1 MFLLRES
8 FSEEFNLQLNQLRRI
23 TSHGP
28 SIGRFIEHLLLRLLI
43 KYLPKSVDFT
53 SGFVQGIG
61 VERGCS
67 SQVDIICYDRKNYP
81 ILFDIEEF
89 KVVPAQAVKGL
100 VEIKATLTKPQL
112 IKILETSCSVELV
125 EVPLTSKMYVLSTS
139 SSISAKNAFNAIKA
153 FYDGKPKI
161 NKFFSAIYSLDW
173 SELIVCPVKYNKGSI
188 EVEIIRLSLAEK
200 NDIASFIGVLIHD
213 LYEKEALESICNHIG
228 PNIFKPLESHK
239 FTLYT
244 KSQPTH

>member
-8 FSEEFNLQLNQLRRI
+8 FREEFNLQLNQLRRI

-28 SIGRFIEHLLLRLLI
+28 SIGRFIEHLLLRLLK

-53 SGFVQGIG
+53 SGFVQSIG

-81 ILFDIEEF
+81 VLFDIEEF

-100 VEIKATLTKPQL
+100 VEIKATLSKPQL
-112 IKILETSCSVELV
+112 MKILTTSCSVELI
-125 EVPLTSKMYVLSTS
+125 EVPLTSKMYALSTS
-139 SSISAKNAFNAIKA
+139 SSINPQNAFNVIKA

-173 SELIVCPVKYNKGSI
+173 SELIVCQSRFNNGSI
-188 EVEIIRLSLAEK
+188 EVEIIRLALSEK
-200 NDIASFIGVLIHD
+200 NDIASFVGILIHD
-213 LYEKEALESICNHIG
+213 LYEKEALESICNHLG
-228 PNIFKPLESHK
+228 PSIFTPLDSHK
-239 FTLYT
+239 FKLYT
-244 KSQPTH
+244 KS